1 MDGMWLRNWLTFFS
15 KLDYYRCPCTVQLPD
30 KRADKFEHREL
41 LHNLV
46 GGFIR
51 AFRFDV
57 QEQDEKVKQVTAP
70 DRIHRE
76 GYRCRVCSHGYQG
89 KEESL

>member
-1 MDGMWLRNWLTFFS
+1 M
-15 KLDYYRCPCTVQLPD
+15 QLPE
-30 KRADKFEHREL
+30 KRTDNFEHSEL

-51 AFRFDV
+51 TFRFDV
-57 QEQDEKVKQVTAP
+57 QEQDEKVEQVTAP
-70 DRIHRE
+70 DRIHRQ
-76 GYRCRVCSHGYQG
+76 GYCCRVCSQGYQG

>member
-1 MDGMWLRNWLTFFS
+1 M
-15 KLDYYRCPCTVQLPD
+15 QLPD

-46 GGFIR
+46 GGLIR

-57 QEQDEKVKQVTAP
+57 QEQDEKVKQVTVP

-76 GYRCRVCSHGYQG
+76 GYRCRVCSQGYQG

>member
-1 MDGMWLRNWLTFFS
+1 M
-15 KLDYYRCPCTVQLPD
+15 QLPD

-51 AFRFDV
+51 TFRFDV
-57 QEQDEKVKQVTAP
+57 QEQDEKVEQVTAL

-76 GYRCRVCSHGYQG
+76 GYCCRVCSQGYQG
-89 KEESL
+89 KEESHKK